1 MMIEFFLLALG
12 LIIAMLGYFMTHLA
26 KDIKELERNMTLC
39 QANMPKEYVLKDD
52 FLGTIGKIETKLDQI
67 YKILR
72 EERS

>member
-1 MMIEFFLLALG
+1 MIEFFLFALG

-26 KDIKELERNMTLC
+26 KDVKELERNMTIC
-39 QANMPKEYVLKDD
+39 QSNMPKEYVLKDD
-52 FLGTIGKIETKLDQI
+52 FLGTISKIETKLDQI